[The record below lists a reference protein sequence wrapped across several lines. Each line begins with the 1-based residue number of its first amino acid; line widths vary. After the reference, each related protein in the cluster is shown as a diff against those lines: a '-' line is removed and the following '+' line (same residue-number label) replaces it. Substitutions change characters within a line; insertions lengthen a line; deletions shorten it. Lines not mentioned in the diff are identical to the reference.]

1 MSSAIDICHIASDL
15 REIRSEIQYSVD
27 LNRSTLPQSSESS
40 RSYEWIRRYDFE
52 KGKYSWLHSVTKT
65 EYAVNPWIDT
75 NSSSHP
81 LLPSTSSGW
90 VEVFDE
96 RSKRQF
102 WVNPI
107 SGKEQW
113 IDPSLTTLQKNSL

>member
-15 REIRSEIQYSVD
+15 REIRSEIQYPVD
-27 LNRSTLPQSSESS
+27 LNPSALLQSSESS
-40 RSYEWIRRYDFE
+40 HSYEWVRRYDSE
-52 KGKYSWLHSVTKT
+52 KGQYSWFHSATKT
-65 EYAVNPWIDT
+65 EYAVNPWIDADA
-75 NSSSHP
+75 SSHP
-81 LLPSTSSGW
+81 LPPSTSSGW
-90 VEVFDE
+90 VEIFDE

-113 IDPSLTTLQKNSL
+113 IDPSLTILQKSSL